1 MNELCAHAHYFT
13 AVSESKRSPVRMI
26 LLCYGTKH
34 SALSLLSACLS
45 LTNVKYGPA
54 GRYCFSLANLEAY
67 CVVCDTPGSI
77 SDQLFCTSC
86 GQHYHGNCLD
96 PTVEVNPVV
105 RAGWQCP
112 ECKICQTC
120 RYLLLLLSN
129 LSCTHH
135 LILTASEF
143 CVSRSLPQL

>member
-1 MNELCAHAHYFT
+1 MLSELIKIFAHCFA
-13 AVSESKRSPVRMI
+13 ANKE
-26 LLCYGTKH
+26 
-34 SALSLLSACLS
+34 AC
-45 LTNVKYGPA
+45 
-54 GRYCFSLANLEAY
+54 

-96 PTVEVNPVV
+96 PMVEVNPVV

-120 RYLLLLLSN
+120 RLVSKIVITSVLSQN
-129 LSCTHH
+129 CR
-135 LILTASEF
+135 II
-143 CVSRSLPQL
+143 VII